1 MTNMQNDLKNLSWDD
16 VKSCNN
22 VDLCYDLF
30 WDKFKMLYDLHLP
43 VKIVKFNKNCHKIS
57 GFMTRGLLV
66 SRRKKD
72 DLYKVSIASPS
83 QRNTE
88 QYRTYRNLYNKL
100 IRISKKSFIETQINS
115 NKKNPK
121 KLWDILKENSTGKK
135 DNTKIEKIMSS
146 SGLLTDEQ
154 SIANEFNKFFG
165 SVGTKISNSVNKT
178 SKKPEDFLGNN
189 PPPPPI
195 ELGTI
200 SQAEFIN
207 IINSLEPKNSCDID
221 GISNKLLKFLKFEIA
236 EPLVHIFNL
245 SIATGL
251 FPTKLKTSRTVP
263 IFKSGDHLLCDNY
276 RPISLLPT
284 IAKIL
289 EKAIA
294 NRLTNH
300 LKENNLL
307 CQNQFGFQEKTST
320 VHHLLKLTNYIT
332 NELNKKRYVV
342 GVFLDLRK
350 AFDVVPHDILLN
362 KLKKLGIEGT
372 ALEWFRS
379 YLDGRSQR
387 VDINGALSDFEL
399 ITISILQGSILGPI
413 LFLCFIND
421 LPRCIDLFTLLF
433 ADDTASLSSGPELG
447 PLLNK
452 VNIELKKLAAWF
464 RANRM
469 AVNVGKTKYIIF
481 KSKGRRINLN
491 DDEGIFYDD
500 NDDSEPY
507 DNSKVSRLDR
517 VFNDNPNPNDRTYKL
532 LGILLDENL
541 SFDAHVSH
549 VCNKLSQSNYIIN
562 RSKNFLPFRSLRTLY
577 FALVHSHLLY
587 CLPIYSCTS
596 QKNLN
601 KLTLAQKKA
610 IRTICNA
617 NYRDHTKPLFIT
629 TKILPL
635 KQLISYTQGLL
646 THAVFHKY
654 SPPSLHNSWVTNY
667 ERNPDRALRDAQE
680 IYIPLAI
687 NDQISKLPFFALAR
701 NWNEL
706 PYDKYHANQ
715 LTFKIALNN
724 HLWSIVNDS
733 Q

>member
-1 MTNMQNDLKNLSWDD
+1 MQNDLKNLTWAD
-16 VKSCNN
+16 VKSCNDVN
-22 VDLCYDLF
+22 QCYDLF
-30 WDKFKMLYDLHLP
+30 WDKFKTLYDLHLP
-43 VKIVKFNKNCHKIS
+43 VKVIKFNKNYHKIS
-57 GFMTRGLLV
+57 GFMTRGLLI

-72 DLYKVSIASPS
+72 DLYKLSVTAPS

-88 QYRTYRNLYNKL
+88 QYKMYRNLYNKL
-100 IRISKKSFIETQINS
+100 IRISKKTFIESQIDN

-135 DNTKIEKIMSS
+135 ENIKVKKIMSS
-146 SGLLTDEQ
+146 SGLLTDELA
-154 SIANEFNKFFG
+154 IANEFNKFFG
-165 SVGTKISNSVNKT
+165 SIGTNISNSVKKT
-178 SKKPEDFLGNN
+178 SKKPEDFFDNN
-189 PPPPPI
+189 PPPPSI

-207 IINSLEPKNSCDID
+207 IINTLEPKNSSDID
-221 GISNKLLKFLKFEIA
+221 GISNKLIKFLKFEIA

-245 SIATGL
+245 SISSGS
-251 FPTKLKTSRTVP
+251 FPSRLKTSRTVP

-284 IAKIL
+284 ISKIL
-289 EKAIA
+289 EKAMA
-294 NRLTNH
+294 KKLTNH

-307 CQNQFGFQEKTST
+307 CQNQFGFQERTST

-332 NELNKKRYVV
+332 TELNKKRYVV

-379 YLDGRSQR
+379 YLSGRSQK
-387 VDINGALSDFEL
+387 VDINGTLSDFEL

-421 LPRCIDLFTLLF
+421 LPCCIDLFTLLF

-452 VNIELKKLAAWF
+452 VNGELKKLAAWF

-469 AVNVGKTKYIIF
+469 AVNVSKTKYIIF
-481 KSKGRRINLN
+481 KSKGRRVELN

-500 NDDSEPY
+500 NDDIEPY
-507 DNSKVSRLDR
+507 DINKVSKLDR
-517 VFNDNPNPNDRTYKL
+517 VFNDNPIPSDRTYKL
-532 LGILLDENL
+532 LGIYLDENL
-541 SFDAHVSH
+541 SFDAHVNY

-562 RSKNFLPFRSLRTLY
+562 RSKNFLPFTSLRTLY
-577 FALVHSHLLY
+577 FALIHSHLLY

-596 QKNLN
+596 QKNLT
-601 KLTLAQKKA
+601 KLQLAQKKA
-610 IRTICNA
+610 IRTVCKA
-617 NYRDHTKPLFIT
+617 KYRDHTTPLFLQ

-646 THAVFHKY
+646 THAIFHKH
-654 SPPSLHNSWVTNY
+654 SPPSLHNTWTTNY
-667 ERNPDRALRDAQE
+667 ERNPDRAQE

-687 NDQISKLPFFALAR
+687 NDQTSKLPFFALAK

-706 PYDKYHANQ
+706 PYDKYQPNPT
-715 LTFKIALNN
+715 TFRIALNN
-724 HLWSIVNDS
+724 HVWSLVNDD